1 MSGGLSIPQDVLP
14 VQLLAP
20 TTTNGGATSR
30 GVSLKNAIRAFIVV
44 DLKQAVGHATAISL
58 RQAKEI
64 ALTNNAAG
72 PSVPNWK
79 NEDCVA
85 SDALTKNADGASVT
99 VTNDVKSKQVIFQ
112 VDPVKLSADYGV
124 VYVTAADS
132 SQVTNFL
139 SAVAYLVPR
148 YAGDAPPSAV
158 VD

>member
-1 MSGGLSIPQDVLP
+1 MSGGLSIPQGVLP

-79 NEDCVA
+79 NEDCAA

-112 VDPVKLSADYGV
+112 VDPVKLSADYDV

-132 SQVTNFL
+132 SQATNFL

>member
-1 MSGGLSIPQDVLP
+1 MSGGLSIPQGVLP

-64 ALTNNAAG
+64 ALRTNAAG

-79 NEDCVA
+79 NEDCAA
-85 SDALTKNADGASVT
+85 SDALTKNAM
-99 VTNDVKSKQVIFQ
+99 
-112 VDPVKLSADYGV
+112 PH
-124 VYVTAADS
+124 
-132 SQVTNFL
+132 
-139 SAVAYLVPR
+139 P
-148 YAGDAPPSAV
+148 
-158 VD
+158 

>member
-1 MSGGLSIPQDVLP
+1 MSGGLSIPQGVLP

-20 TTTNGGATSR
+20 TTTSGGAASR

-99 VTNDVKSKQVIFQ
+99 VTNDVTSKQVIFQ
-112 VDPVKLSADYGV
+112 VDPVRLSADYNV
-124 VYVTAADS
+124 VYVMAADS
-132 SQVTNFL
+132 SQATNFM
-139 SAVAYLVPR
+139 SAAAYLLPR

-158 VD
+158 ID